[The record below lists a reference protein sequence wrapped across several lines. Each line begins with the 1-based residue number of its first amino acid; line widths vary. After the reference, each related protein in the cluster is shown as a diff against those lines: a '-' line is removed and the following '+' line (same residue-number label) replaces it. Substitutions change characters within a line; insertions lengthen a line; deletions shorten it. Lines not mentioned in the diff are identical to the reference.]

1 MHPSIVDGRSLV
13 VLRQKRSGFSIVEKG
28 VLEHDG
34 ESLYL
39 VDGEDSRLVTDAELS
54 SFQIVR
60 QDSKI
65 AACRGFDLFVIVE

>member
-13 VLRQKRSGFSIVEKG
+13 VLRQTRAAFSIAEKG

-39 VDGEDSRLVTDAELS
+39 VDGGDSRMITDEELS
-54 SFQIVR
+54 SIQIVR
-60 QDSKI
+60 PDSRI
-65 AACRGFDLFVIVE
+65 AACRGFDLFLIVD

>member
-13 VLRQKRSGFSIVEKG
+13 VLRQSSSAFSIVEKG

-39 VDGEDSRLVTDAELS
+39 VDGDDSRTITDAELS
-54 SFQIVR
+54 SIQIVR
-60 QDSKI
+60 ADSRI
-65 AACRGFDLFVIVE
+65 AACRGFDLFLIVQ

>member
-13 VLRQKRSGFSIVEKG
+13 VVRQSNWAFSVVVNG

-39 VDGEDSRLVTDAELS
+39 VNGDDSRIITDVELS

-60 QDSKI
+60 ADSKI
-65 AACRGFDLFVIVE
+65 TACRGFDLFMIVQ